1 MHYNTGESIF
11 SPTTS
16 MATIQIRIDDST
28 KKKTKK
34 ILDELGLD
42 FSTAIKMFFKQIAI
56 RKGMPFEVLT
66 ENGFTIEVEKEILRR
81 AQEKD
86 SIGPFDADEAL
97 ELLQKKL

>member
-1 MHYNTGESIF
+1 
-11 SPTTS
+11 

-66 ENGFTIEVEKEILRR
+66 ENGFTEEVEREILRR
-81 AQEKD
+81 SQESD
-86 SIGPFDADEAL
+86 IIGPFDADEAL
-97 ELLQKKL
+97 ELLHKKL

>member
-1 MHYNTGESIF
+1 
-11 SPTTS
+11 

-66 ENGFTIEVEKEILRR
+66 ENGFTVEAERSLVERLKKPGEFDGPYSTEEELREVFNK
-81 AQEKD
+81 KMH
-86 SIGPFDADEAL
+86 GDAD
-97 ELLQKKL
+97 